1 MNVPRETDF
10 DVVVIGAGHAGCEAA
25 LCVARRGHRCALV
38 TPDLDRI
45 AWMSCNPSVGGL
57 GKSHIVREI
66 DAIGGEM
73 GRAADASAIH
83 YRRLNESKGPAVRAR
98 RVQCDCHLY
107 HSYMRDLL
115 CKTDGISII
124 EDEACA
130 IRVENGRVIGVELKS
145 RTMLGC
151 VAAIVTT
158 GTFLCGRLYV
168 GEETKPGGRHGEPP
182 SNELSESLRKIG
194 LEMGRLK
201 TGTPPRLVAE
211 SIDFSALSPQ
221 PSDPAERP
229 FCHEN
234 ESFPCPKVVCYQ
246 THTCGCTHETIRG
259 ALGRSPLYTGKI
271 KGIGPRYCPSIEDK
285 VVRFPDRAS
294 HQVILEPIDLSGEI
308 IYPNGISTSLPKDV
322 QEAFVRT
329 IPGLEKAR
337 IATFGYAVEY
347 DFVNPLELQKTL
359 ETRKIKNL
367 YLAGQINGT
376 SGYEEAAGQGL
387 MAGLNAS
394 AALRGE
400 DPFVLG
406 RDRAYI
412 GVMIDDL
419 TSRGTKEPYRMFT
432 ARAEHRL
439 LLRED
444 NAHAR
449 LCKMA
454 KRAGLLAPDVIDRRN
469 EKERKTKELLARLDE
484 TRIVLENGQS
494 QTLSRLLSRP
504 EVRLQDLIGRIGGEY
519 SLEAM
524 ERAEV
529 EIKYRGYIQRESI
542 RARELAELSRKE
554 IPEGIDF
561 GSIPG
566 ISKELSFKLSQAK
579 PRTFADAERIDG
591 MTPAALLRLSIFLA
605 KSHVPRGT

>member
-25 LCVARRGHRCALV
+25 LCVARRGHRCGLV

-107 HSYMRDLL
+107 HSYMRDVL
-115 CKTDGISII
+115 CKTDGLSII

-145 RTMLGC
+145 KTLLGC
-151 VAAIVTT
+151 AAAIVTT
-158 GTFLCGRLYV
+158 GTFLRGRLYV

-182 SNELSESLRKIG
+182 SNELSESLREIG

-201 TGTPPRLVAE
+201 TGTPPRLVAS

-285 VVRFPDRAS
+285 VVRFPDRSS

-329 IPGLEKAR
+329 IPGLEKAK

-406 RDRAYI
+406 RDLAYI

-444 NAHAR
+444 NAHDR
-449 LCKMA
+449 LSKMA
-454 KRAGLLAPDVIDRRN
+454 ERAGLLAPDVLDRRN

-566 ISKELSFKLSQAK
+566 ISKELSFKLSQVK
-579 PRTFADAERIDG
+579 PRTFAEAERIDG

-605 KSHVPRGT
+605 KNHVPRGT